1 MFTEKY
7 EKYLVLTKEK
17 STSKIVGAINEV
29 LRVRMYHSR
38 NTLLTKSIMPH
49 PSSIY
54 KLLHLKSVTG
64 VLFLYTFYRK
74 IAQSVNFSK
83 VRY

>member
-1 MFTEKY
+1 MRKR
-7 EKYLVLTKEK
+7 K

-54 KLLHLKSVTG
+54 KFFIG
-64 VLFLYTFYRK
+64 N
-74 IAQSVNFSK
+74 I
-83 VRY
+83 

>member
-17 STSKIVGAINEV
+17 STSKIVAAINEV
-29 LRVRMYHSR
+29 LRVRMLIITPLHAV
-38 NTLLTKSIMPH
+38 IMPH

-54 KLLHLKSVTG
+54 KLLHLKSVTD
-64 VLFLYTFYRK
+64 VLFLCLFYGK
-74 IAQSVNFSK
+74 IAQSVSFS
-83 VRY
+83 

>member
-29 LRVRMYHSR
+29 LRVRMLIITPR
-38 NTLLTKSIMPH
+38 DNVIMPH

-54 KLLHLKSVTG
+54 KLLHLKSVMD
-64 VLFLYTFYRK
+64 VLFLYHFYGK